1 MVDIFIAFEAD
12 LAYLVRDR
20 VTWSATIQEFISNEL
35 WSLDM
40 LILRLLLDMI
50 GEEEGSQDREH
61 DEELEQND

>member
-1 MVDIFIAFEAD
+1 MT
-12 LAYLVRDR
+12 LAYLARDR
-20 VTWSATIQEFISNEL
+20 VTWSATIQEFISDEL

-40 LILRLLLDMI
+40 LILRLLLDVI